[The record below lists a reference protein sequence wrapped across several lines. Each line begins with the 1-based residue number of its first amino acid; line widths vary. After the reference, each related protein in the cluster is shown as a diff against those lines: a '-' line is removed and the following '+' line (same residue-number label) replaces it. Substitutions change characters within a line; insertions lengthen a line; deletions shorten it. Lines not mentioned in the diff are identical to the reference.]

1 MKLKTEK
8 VFLFFLK
15 LLQILGLPVTLA
27 MVNEK
32 GGDSDPVDYSLSMT
46 KLRSVT
52 NQFCSIINSD
62 TDPVLISIGK
72 LLTLLKVYGI
82 YQVNH
87 TDTTCI
93 NNEGGLW

>member
-27 MVNEK
+27 TVNEK
-32 GGDSDPVDYSLSMT
+32 GEDSDTVDYSLSMT

-52 NQFCSIINSD
+52 NQFSSIINSD

-72 LLTLLKVYGI
+72 LLTLLKVGI